1 VIIKY
6 ICYKWQNQLTRP
18 YAPNKEERNPAQLI
32 VDKKKGFVPIYK
44 CMKTRSYMEEKLTE
58 VSI

>member
-1 VIIKY
+1 
-6 ICYKWQNQLTRP
+6 LTRP